1 MSARIFYRRIP
12 STPRGS
18 RSSPGKPIYFAKVFE
33 LNGKQEEIL
42 LGVYIDDLLIC
53 SSSKEARLWFLS
65 RLEARFSVNLK
76 STGVISY
83 DSPGLVLLMQIRYD
97 RDMGLLP
104 FDQRS
109 SITSLA
115 AKHGAM
121 DLKIASYRLRQ
132 QPTYQNLQ

>member
-1 MSARIFYRRIP
+1 MGFTKFTGEPNLLR
-12 STPRGS
+12 
-18 RSSPGKPIYFAKVFE
+18 KVFE
-33 LNGKQEEIL
+33 LNGKQEEIIL
-42 LGVYIDDLLIC
+42 RVYVDDLLIC
-53 SSSKEARLWFLS
+53 SSSEEARLWFMS
-65 RLEARFSVNLK
+65 RLEARFPVNPK
-76 STGVISY
+76 STGVISF
-83 DSPGLVLLMQIRYD
+83 DSPGLVLLMPIRYD

-132 QPTYQNLQ
+132 QSTYQTCSSKS